1 MRGGGFFGGLPS
13 NVPRLLPAGTSF
25 VGGWILF
32 RRGGDHLRFFAG
44 IVIVLIGII
53 TYIYPEISYKRAM
66 TSDWIP
72 STRPTYEIKTIYV
85 PKTASAAL
93 TILGALMLFN
103 VLKFKKR
110 GAK

>member
-1 MRGGGFFGGLPS
+1 
-13 NVPRLLPAGTSF
+13 
-25 VGGWILF
+25 ILF

-53 TYIYPEISYKRAM
+53 TFIYPEISYKSAK

-85 PKTASAAL
+85 PKAASVAGAV
-93 TILGALMLFN
+93 LGALMLYN
-103 VLKFKKR
+103 VLKTKKGGR
-110 GAK
+110 NDEGH